1 MGRGMCVWGE
11 GCVYGA
17 RDVCMGRGM
26 CVRGEGYT
34 YGARDVTNKSFICY
48 DKHNDIRL
56 IMVIIIPNII
66 KNQLYWLKD
75 NHMT

>member
-1 MGRGMCVWGE
+1 M
-11 GCVYGA
+11 YGA

-48 DKHNDIRL
+48 DKHNDLRL
-56 IMVIIIPNII
+56 IMVIIIPHII
-66 KNQLYWLKD
+66 KNQLYWLKSVG
-75 NHMT
+75 HLAIMSRSFGYYV